1 MIYGMNKPR
10 VYVETSVISY
20 LAARPSGDLITAAN
34 QRQTHDWWVT
44 QRQYFDCVVSP
55 SVIDEISRGHI
66 EVSERRLACIK
77 GMAELVLN
85 DSVEQL
91 AALLVLGGGLPKK
104 ALIDAYHVA
113 FAAVWGVDYLL
124 TWNCTHI
131 ANAVTR
137 PVIEA
142 LCKEAGFSAPR
153 LCTPAELLV
162 LTEE

>member
-1 MIYGMNKPR
+1 
-10 VYVETSVISY
+10 
-20 LAARPSGDLITAAN
+20 LLIVAN
-34 QRQTHDWWVT
+34 D
-44 QRQYFDCVVSP
+44 FS
-55 SVIDEISRGHI
+55 
-66 EVSERRLACIK
+66 A
-77 GMAELVLN
+77 
-85 DSVEQL
+85 L

-113 FAAVWGVDYLL
+113 FAAVWGIEYLL

-131 ANAVTR
+131 ANSVTR